1 LQNTADGTAVYVET
15 QTPTTNAN
23 GLLSIYIGA
32 GTPLGSE
39 VFSDINWSTGSYFI
53 KIEID
58 TSGDNGSYD
67 ITGTTQLVSVPYAL
81 YAKTAGSSTDGWKLT
96 GNANTDDET
105 NFIGTTD
112 DIPFNIRVNNIPA
125 GRIDSNGNT
134 SLGYDTFT
142 IDGVAIGNES
152 DGVFG
157 SVAIGNASIGVFGSV
172 AIGNASI
179 GVEESVTIGNGS
191 YSEFEG
197 ITIGNYSYNEGLNS
211 IVIGN
216 KIEIYEDN
224 IIQLGNNEVTAV
236 QLGTGTNVTLK
247 TGLVKITGGS
257 PSVGKVL
264 TSDAAGLASWAI
276 PAVVSV
282 NKIIDADANT
292 KIQVEKNANEDIIRF
307 DLAGTEK
314 WVMQGSRLEPKNTG
328 NSVFIG
334 EGAGAV
340 DDLTANRNVFIGD
353 RAGISNTSGALNV
366 ANGSGALSSNTT
378 GVQNVANGAGSLAGN
393 TEGYYN
399 SAYGVNSLF
408 SNTTGYSNSVLGTSA
423 GSSNTTGYNNT
434 FVGFSANVSTG
445 DLDNVTAIG
454 NGAIVNASN
463 KVQIGNNL
471 IDAVQLGTGANVT
484 LETGLVK
491 ITGGT
496 PGVGKV
502 LTSDADGLAGWEAG
516 AANVREIADEF
527 SATANQT
534 TFTLTQMPSTN
545 SKVKMYVNGIRI
557 SNTAYTYTSTGTS
570 LTYDSANNGGYVL
583 TVSDRIQFDYFY

>member
-32 GTPLGSE
+32 GTPVGSE

-67 ITGTTQLVSVPYAL
+67 ITGTTKLVSVPYAL

-96 GNANTDDET
+96 GNANTDGT

-152 DGVFG
+152 DGVF
-157 SVAIGNASIGVFGSV
+157 SVAIGNASSGVFGSV

-211 IVIGN
+211 IAIGN
-216 KIEIYEDN
+216 GITLDEDN
-224 IIQLGNNEVTAV
+224 TIQLGNNEVT
-236 QLGTGTNVTLK
+236 
-247 TGLVKITGGS
+247 
-257 PSVGKVL
+257 
-264 TSDAAGLASWAI
+264 
-276 PAVVSV
+276 
-282 NKIIDADANT
+282 
-292 KIQVEKNANEDIIRF
+292 
-307 DLAGTEK
+307 
-314 WVMQGSRLEPKNTG
+314 
-328 NSVFIG
+328 
-334 EGAGAV
+334 
-340 DDLTANRNVFIGD
+340 
-353 RAGISNTSGALNV
+353 
-366 ANGSGALSSNTT
+366 
-378 GVQNVANGAGSLAGN
+378 
-393 TEGYYN
+393 
-399 SAYGVNSLF
+399 
-408 SNTTGYSNSVLGTSA
+408 
-423 GSSNTTGYNNT
+423 
-434 FVGFSANVSTG
+434 
-445 DLDNVTAIG
+445 
-454 NGAIVNASN
+454 
-463 KVQIGNNL
+463 
-471 IDAVQLGTGANVT
+471 AVQLGTGANVT

-491 ITGGT
+491 ITGGI

-502 LTSDADGLAGWEAG
+502 LTSDADGLASWQVA

-527 SATANQT
+527 PATANQT
-534 TFTLTQMPSTN
+534 TFTLTQTPSTN

-570 LTYDSANNGGYVL
+570 LTYESANNGGYVL
-583 TVSDRIQFDYFY
+583 TAGDRIQFDYFY